1 MRSHKTDSW
10 RHWATPIPVA
20 SSATS
25 ARLGPGASVRNRLFP
40 KTRSWFALD
49 APLALLSP
57 LSVLRLMFALATVS
71 WTIGSVL
78 WPSADHRTWVIVL
91 SASALVVW
99 VGLLEVRRIR
109 VVWCWALVILWIAQV
124 S

>member
-57 LSVLRLMFALATVS
+57 LSVLRLMFGFATVT
-71 WTIGSVL
+71 WTLASVL
-78 WPSADHRTWVIVL
+78 WPSSGHRHWVLIV
-91 SASALVVW
+91 SATALVAW
-99 VGLLEVRRIR
+99 VGLLEVRRIK
-109 VVWCWALVILWIAQV
+109 VIW
-124 S
+124 